1 MFASRFP
8 VSPRSRAWLVVRVFR
23 KSVLYVVPKPAEG
36 TINITQGTVF
46 ATDRQKGRAPQQT
59 DGEEPF
65 CHVTAICSRSCL
77 FRRIP
82 A

>member
-8 VSPRSRAWLVVRVFR
+8 VSSRSRAWPPVRVLR
-23 KSVLYVVPKPAEG
+23 KSVLDVFPQPAEG
-36 TINITQGTVF
+36 PINMIQGTVF
-46 ATDRQKGRAPQQT
+46 ATDRQNGRTPHQT
-59 DGEEPF
+59 DGEEPY
-65 CHVTAICSRSCL
+65 HVAAICSRSCL